1 MNNWITIPV
10 INIARKV
17 NNDYW
22 LHYII
27 QYVFG
32 NFNSFEK
39 TFLNFFAESYRRILT
54 TIGLLKF
61 MHSILSTNSVH
72 KRHTGENSVNR
83 FRKVVYDFK
92 GLHLRRLL
100 RTLYRHIRTL

>member
-61 MHSILSTNSVH
+61 MNSILPANSVH
-72 KRHTGENSVNR
+72 KSHTSENSINR
-83 FRKVVYDFK
+83 SRKVVYDFK
-92 GLHLRRLL
+92 CLHQIQSLH
-100 RTLYRHIRTL
+100 TLYKHIRTL

>member
-39 TFLNFFAESYRRILT
+39 TFF
-54 TIGLLKF
+54 KF
-61 MHSILSTNSVH
+61 LHRVLS
-72 KRHTGENSVNR
+72 
-83 FRKVVYDFK
+83 
-92 GLHLRRLL
+92 
-100 RTLYRHIRTL
+100 